1 MAAIVLV
8 PGFWLG
14 AWAWERVVG
23 PLAAAGHE
31 VIPVTLPGR
40 AERSGEDLTAIDLDT
55 HIEAIVDL
63 IRERDLHEVVLVG
76 HSGGGIAAYGAADR
90 IPERLAKIVF
100 VDSGPLA
107 DGTSQFDT
115 LGPDE
120 QPLRRAEVAASGDVS
135 VPPPAWDAAVD
146 PQNLAGLTEEDLALL
161 RERSTPEPWGVA
173 SRPLRLVNPA
183 RHDVPSHLVV
193 STFPLPVVEQ
203 MIAAGHPFFAEFTA
217 AKTRTVRAV
226 PTGHWP
232 MFSKPAELA
241 AALAE
246 IAATDDRA

>member
-14 AWAWERVVG
+14 AWAWDRVVG
-23 PLAAAGHE
+23 PLAAAGHD
-31 VIPVTLPGR
+31 VIPVTLPGL
-40 AERSGEDLTAIDLDT
+40 AERSGEDLAAIDLDT
-55 HIEAIVDL
+55 HIDAIVDL

-107 DGTSQFDT
+107 DGTAQFDT
-115 LGPDE
+115 LDPDE

-135 VPPPAWDAAVD
+135 VPPPAWDPAENPAI
-146 PQNLAGLTEEDLALL
+146 LAGLTDADLALL
-161 RERSTPEPWGVA
+161 RERATPEPWGVA
-173 SRPLRLVNPA
+173 ITPLRLVNPA
-183 RHDVPSHLVV
+183 RYDVPSHIVS
-193 STFPLPVVEQ
+193 STFPLPVVEE
-203 MIAAGHPFFAEFTA
+203 MIAAGHPFFAEFAA

-241 AALAE
+241 AALAD